1 MRICYQPK
9 GGGGWGRN
17 VPRPGMALLTF
28 REKRD
33 VPLKEKGGKKEDV
46 AGLLHLS
53 QAQRERGGLLPTSV
67 PQAYPLPH
75 PH

>member
-1 MRICYQPK
+1 MGV
-9 GGGGWGRN
+9 GGEMS
-17 VPRPGMALLTF
+17 PGLEWLSLTF

-33 VPLKEKGGKKEDV
+33 VPLKEKGGRKEDV

-53 QAQRERGGLLPTSV
+53 QAQRERGGMLPTSV